1 MIEQPLTRR
10 AMRSI
15 SYPFASRTRWS
26 QAPFIRID
34 SLVCPQDTVTIRLP
48 RGDYRNVGTS
58 ALSNAK
64 DIQIDATF
72 FIGQTID
79 GTPLQ
84 VVRGIGDDRYK
95 NGEMCRYVDGN
106 NQWLLSREACILNG
120 RVCFMSLPT
129 VPITFIVGTTLM
141 ENQSKMAKLLKEK
154 VIPDIVNSFA
164 NTVTMKIVNTIN
176 FIVTEGVSPR
186 KVVTESDI
194 EKVLLDNID
203 SVF

>member
-1 MIEQPLTRR
+1 
-10 AMRSI
+10 MRSI
-15 SYPFASRTRWS
+15 SYPFATRMRWS
-26 QAPFIRID
+26 QAPLIRID

-48 RGDYRNVGTS
+48 KGDYRDVGTS
-58 ALSNAK
+58 PLSDAK

-72 FIGQTID
+72 FIGQTIE

-84 VVRGIGDDRYK
+84 VVTRIGDDKYR

-106 NQWLLSREACILNG
+106 NHWLMSREACILNG

-129 VPITFIVGTTLM
+129 VPFTFIVGTTLM
-141 ENQSKMAKLLKEK
+141 ENQSRMAKVLKEK

-164 NTVTMKIVNTIN
+164 NTVTVKIMNTVN
-176 FIVTEGVSPR
+176 FIVTEGISPKR
-186 KVVTESDI
+186 MVTESDI

-203 SVF
+203 SMF